1 MGMVHCYR
9 CSLPGH
15 YAVFLRNL
23 YLLLLINRNTYIFLY
38 VKELPFST
46 FSSLTDSTIL
56 IPEWS
61 GTMRLDK
68 LLEELQFG
76 SRKNSETI
84 NQRQAGHCGWH
95 RDIK

>member
-15 YAVFLRNL
+15 YAVFEKPLFT
-23 YLLLLINRNTYIFLY
+23 LLINRNTYIF
-38 VKELPFST
+38 
-46 FSSLTDSTIL
+46 
-56 IPEWS
+56 
-61 GTMRLDK
+61 
-68 LLEELQFG
+68 
-76 SRKNSETI
+76 

>member
-15 YAVFLRNL
+15 YAVLRNL
-23 YLLLLINRNTYIFLY
+23 YLLYLLTVTLIFLY

-61 GTMRLDK
+61 
-68 LLEELQFG
+68 
-76 SRKNSETI
+76 
-84 NQRQAGHCGWH
+84 
-95 RDIK
+95 